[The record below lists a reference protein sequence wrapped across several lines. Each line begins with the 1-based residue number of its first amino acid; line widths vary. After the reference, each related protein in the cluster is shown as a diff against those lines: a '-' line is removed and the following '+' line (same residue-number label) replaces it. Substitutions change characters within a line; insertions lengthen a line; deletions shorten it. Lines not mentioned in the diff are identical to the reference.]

1 MATITVRMEEWTK
14 SNLYRIA
21 DELWISVPS
30 MFNAFAKDIIRNK
43 RVSFSL
49 SDDYVEDQEMYQNA
63 TRLQQKWQESLQSG
77 RSSLVI

>member
-1 MATITVRMEEWTK
+1 
-14 SNLYRIA
+14 
-21 DELWISVPS
+21 

-63 TRLQQKWQESLQSG
+63 TRLQQK
-77 RSSLVI
+77 